1 MLIIVRIA
9 KGTNKDDVLK
19 IFDDAGISYIA

>member
-9 KGTNKDDVLK
+9 KGTKKNDALK